1 MEAYEK
7 GFLTAS
13 GLILVAFL
21 GALAYSVFAMGVS
34 MPGRAQMIACSTDQ
48 RLRKILRV
56 TPPFNSPGVHEIAP
70 GKYEVAI
77 IGQTWS
83 FTPDDIEIPA
93 GSEVTF
99 RATSS
104 DVIHGFMIV
113 GTNVN
118 MMLIP
123 GEVSTETYR
132 FTRPGEYLLLCHEY
146 CGRLHHTMSAKVVVR

>member
-1 MEAYEK
+1 MEKYERW
-7 GFLTAS
+7 FLMAS
-13 GLILVAFL
+13 GVILIGFL
-21 GALAYSVFAMGVS
+21 GALAYSVYVMGIS
-34 MPGRAQMIACSTDQ
+34 MPGRAEMIACTSDQ
-48 RLRKILRV
+48 RLRRVLRI
-56 TPPFNSPGVHEIAP
+56 TPPFNNPGVHQLGP
-70 GKYEVAI
+70 GTYEVAV

-83 FTPDDIEIPA
+83 FTPDDIELPLGA
-93 GSEVTF
+93 EVTF

-146 CGRLHHTMSAKVVVR
+146 CGRLHHTMSGRVVIK